1 MIVVIGQNS
10 TWQKTYFFDT
20 LDVGAVNRVG
30 ELYESPAGKGS
41 NVSRVLALYGIEHKL
56 LAYVGGGT
64 GARFADGCRADGVD
78 ADFVEIAGE
87 SRMAVTLIESSGRM
101 TELVEPAPPITEAER
116 AEYHRRFHRHIA
128 SASFLSVSGTAMVG
142 EDPDCYLEFTRSARE
157 REVIVI
163 VDSYRDHGRRALK
176 AQPEILKINE
186 HELGELSG
194 CAVGT
199 PAERRRACDGLSE
212 RFGIRWS
219 VITRGSEPT
228 EATNGRISLVVRPPA
243 VKAVN
248 PIGSGD
254 SVTSGILSVL
264 ASADHTDGPGGDRRK
279 LLDDDDL
286 FARAVV
292 EGVAAGTANCLDWK
306 PGRIE
311 RAALDRIRGETT
323 AEIV

>member
-10 TWQKTYFFDT
+10 TWQKTYFFGV
-20 LDVGAVNRVG
+20 LEMGSVNRVR

-41 NVSRVLALYGIEHKL
+41 NVGRVLALYGIEHKL
-56 LAYVGGGT
+56 LAYIGGGT
-64 GARFADGCRADGVD
+64 GARFADGCRNDAVD

-87 SRMAVTLIESSGRM
+87 SRTAVTVIESSGRM
-101 TELVEPAPPITEAER
+101 TELVEPAPAITEAER
-116 AEYHRRFHRHIA
+116 AEYHRRFHRHVA

-142 EDPDCYLEFTRSARE
+142 ENPDCYLEFTRSAHE
-157 REVIVI
+157 QGAIVI
-163 VDSYRDHGRRALK
+163 LDSYRDHGRRALE

-194 CAVGT
+194 QPVGT
-199 PAERRRACDGLSE
+199 PAERRRACETLSE

-219 VITRGSEPT
+219 VITRGGEPT
-228 EATNGRISLVVRPPA
+228 EATNGRISVVVRPPT

-264 ASADHTDGPGGDRRK
+264 ASAGGTDRRRGDRHR
-279 LLDDDDL
+279 LLDDDEL
-286 FARAVV
+286 FTRAVV
-292 EGVAAGTANCLDWK
+292 EGVSAGTANCLDWK
-306 PGRIE
+306 PGRID
-311 RAALDRIRGETT
+311 RDTLDRIRSET
-323 AEIV
+323 AVEVV